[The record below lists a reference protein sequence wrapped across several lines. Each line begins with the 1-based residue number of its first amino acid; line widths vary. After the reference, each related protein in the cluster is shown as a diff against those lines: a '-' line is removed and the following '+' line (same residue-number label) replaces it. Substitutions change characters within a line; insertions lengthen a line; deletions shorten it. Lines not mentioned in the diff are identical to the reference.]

1 MSKMSDLDIMTK
13 RLTDSVFAA
22 MIESSS
28 IEAATKNQVWFDNVS
43 LPLSQIMDYLM
54 NGRIA
59 EDEEAKFT
67 VAELEGLNEPPT
79 R

>member
-67 VAELEGLNEPPT
+67 VAEPFH
-79 R
+79 